1 MARIIE
7 FYIPGN
13 YHPKPKPAV
22 VSIARGR
29 LIEFPTA
36 PTKQS
41 A

>member
-7 FYIPGN
+7 FYIPDS
-13 YHPKPKPAV
+13 YHPKPKPLV
-22 VSIARGR
+22 VSIARGEV
-29 LIEFPTA
+29 IEFRTA